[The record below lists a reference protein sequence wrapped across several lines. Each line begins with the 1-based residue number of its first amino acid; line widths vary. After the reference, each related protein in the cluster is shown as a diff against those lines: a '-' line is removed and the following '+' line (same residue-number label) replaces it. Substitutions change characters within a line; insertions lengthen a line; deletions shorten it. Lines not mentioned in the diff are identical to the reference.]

1 MAGAEEESLSK
12 QADHVL
18 EEARMVLPGVQ
29 ALFGFQLIA
38 VFNQR
43 FETLSETH
51 QDIHLAALFA
61 VALAIAFIMTPA
73 IYHRLAEPTSVSV
86 AFVRLASRCLA
97 ATAVPLLAGIGLE
110 FYLVA
115 TLIEPRLHLNA
126 VLTAIVVATFAGLW
140 FVLPLVRRARTRRTA
155 RSRSPR
161 D

>member
-1 MAGAEEESLSK
+1 MAEQESLSK

-43 FETLSETH
+43 FERLSEAQ

-61 VALAIAFIMTPA
+61 IALAIAFIMTPA
-73 IYHRLAEPTSVSV
+73 IYHRLAEPYSVSPRFIDV
-86 AFVRLASRCLA
+86 ASKCLM
-97 ATAVPLLAGIGLE
+97 ATAVPLMAGIGLE

-115 TLIEPRLHLNA
+115 TLVEARYHLNV
-126 VLTAIVVATFAGLW
+126 VLTAAVVATFAGLW
-140 FVLPLVRRARTRRTA
+140 FVLPLVHRRRRRAG
-155 RSRSPR
+155 
-161 D
+161 

>member
-1 MAGAEEESLSK
+1 MPGTEEESLSK

-43 FETLSETH
+43 FESLSETH

-61 VALAIAFIMTPA
+61 VALAIGFIMTPA
-73 IYHRLAEPTSVSV
+73 IYHRLAEPHTISPT
-86 AFVRLASRCLA
+86 FIRLASRCLA

-126 VLTAIVVATFAGLW
+126 VLTALVVATFVGLW
-140 FVLPLVRRARTRRTA
+140 FVLPLVHRARAQGRR
-155 RSRSPR
+155 RSPAR

>member
-1 MAGAEEESLSK
+1 MTEPEEESLSK

-43 FETLSETH
+43 FEALSETH

-61 VALAIAFIMTPA
+61 VALAIGFIMTPA
-73 IYHRLAEPTSVSV
+73 IYHRLAEPYTVSP
-86 AFVRLASRCLA
+86 AFIRLASRCLA

-115 TLIEPRLHLNA
+115 TLIEPRFHLNV
-126 VLTAIVVATFAGLW
+126 VLTTVVVATFTALW
-140 FVLPLVRRARTRRTA
+140 FVLPLVRRARARR
-155 RSRSPR
+155 RGSR
-161 D
+161 

>member
-1 MAGAEEESLSK
+1 MSSPHVESLSE

-43 FETLSETH
+43 FEALSETH

-61 VALAIAFIMTPA
+61 VALAIGFIMTPA
-73 IYHRLAEPTSVSV
+73 IYHRLAEPGTVSP
-86 AFVRLASRCLA
+86 AFIRLASRCLA

-115 TLIEPRLHLNA
+115 TLIEPRFHLNI
-126 VLTAIVVATFAGLW
+126 VLTAIVVATFTGLW
-140 FVLPLVRRARTRRTA
+140 FVLPLVRRVRGAGRGRH
-155 RSRSPR
+155 
-161 D
+161 